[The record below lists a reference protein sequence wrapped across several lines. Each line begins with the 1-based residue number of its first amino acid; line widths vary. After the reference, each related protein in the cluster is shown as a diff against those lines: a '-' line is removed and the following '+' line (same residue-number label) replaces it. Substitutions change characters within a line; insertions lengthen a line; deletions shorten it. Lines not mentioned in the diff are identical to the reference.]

1 MSMSDRDK
9 KVVLVL
15 IPVLLL
21 LGYWFL
27 LLAPKRDE
35 AAKIAD
41 KLPAARTVAE
51 DSEATQASLEGSRA
65 SFSADYAELIR
76 LGKAVPPSLD
86 MPSLIVQLDQAA
98 RSTGITFTSI
108 TRSEAL
114 APAAAPVAPAE
125 PPAASGAGQTAQSA
139 EQGVTAAQPAA
150 PAEGEAPPAA
160 GAPADPSAAPAGQ
173 AAATTL
179 PGLQTVPLELTFS
192 GGFFELADLLHR
204 IKRFVRVAND
214 RVLVRGR
221 LMTVEGLKFETV
233 DTDELKVTMS
243 ANIYLV
249 PVDQGVTAGATP
261 AGPAGAPAAPPAGT
275 AAGVAP
281 PAAAVTQ

>member
-41 KLPAARTVAE
+41 KLPAARTAAE